1 MKSEPPGWLPASDT
15 MTSEAII
22 MVGYPGAGKSTYAR
36 ALEGYHRIDGDVHK
50 TAAAMC
56 RAATAA
62 GLQNVVF
69 DSTGGTRERRATLIK
84 WARER
89 GLSVRIVW
97 IQTSMEEAMRRNAGR
112 PMPVPKIAYYT
123 FRKRFEPPDAEAE
136 GVAVTIVTG
145 D

>member
-1 MKSEPPGWLPASDT
+1 

-36 ALEGYHRIDGDVHK
+36 TLEGYHRIDGDVHK

-56 RAATAA
+56 RAAATALGTGPEA
-62 GLQNVVF
+62 QSLVF
-69 DSTGGTRERRATLIK
+69 DSTGGTRERRATLIN
-84 WARER
+84 WARAR

-136 GVAVTIVTG
+136 AEGVAVTIISG